1 MKPKILVVDDNKDT
15 VDLLNNYFTG
25 QYEFLAA
32 YDGEDAL
39 QKFHTAHDISL
50 IITELSLPKT
60 DIVELLHDF
69 KKVTT
74 FHRVIAITM
83 YGDLKNLR
91 IALNEGADDFIVKP
105 FDLGEVAQVIKSSLE
120 KSESSRQNLET
131 SDKFSNISRELSV
144 TGDLQRSILP
154 GNKFSYKNLD
164 ICASNIPANDV
175 GGDFFDFFKI
185 NDDTVGVVIADVSG
199 KNVSAA
205 IFMTMSK
212 ILIKSFAKINI
223 DPAECIANANR
234 ALYEDN
240 HTNMFVTC
248 VYGIIDIPSRNFY
261 FINCGHLSPIM
272 VQKGKYPLFLKSD
285 NNIALGIVENFDFRV
300 HKVQIPKDS
309 YIILYTDGVIEA
321 VNEED
326 KEYDYYRLN
335 ELLAKLEDYS
345 SENIVKAINQDV
357 KNFSANVNQFD
368 DITSVVINFK

>member
-1 MKPKILVVDDNKDT
+1 MKPKILIVDDNKDT

-32 YDGEDAL
+32 YNGEDAL
-39 QKFHTAHDISL
+39 QKFHTSGDISL

-60 DIVELLHDF
+60 DIVELLHDL
-69 KKVTT
+69 KKITT
-74 FHRVIAITM
+74 FHKVVVITM

-105 FDLGEVAQVIKSSLE
+105 FDFDEVHHVIKHALE
-120 KSESSRQNLET
+120 KTEISKQNIET
-131 SDKFSNISRELSV
+131 SDKYSNISRELSV

-154 GNKFSYKNLD
+154 DNKFTYKNLD

-185 NDDTVGVVIADVSG
+185 NDDTIGVVIADVSG

-212 ILIKSFAKINI
+212 ILIKSFARINI
-223 DPAECIANANR
+223 NPAECIANANR

-261 FINCGHLSPIM
+261 FINCGHLSPMMI
-272 VQKGKYPLFLKSD
+272 QKGKYPLFLKSD
-285 NNIALGIVENFDFRV
+285 NNIALGIVENFDFKV
-300 HKVQIPKDS
+300 HNMSIPKDS
-309 YIILYTDGVIEA
+309 YIILYTDGVVEA
-321 VNEED
+321 VNEEN
-326 KEYDYYRLN
+326 KEYDYYRLS
-335 ELLAKLEDYS
+335 ELLMNIKEYS

-357 KNFSANVNQFD
+357 QNFSANVNQFD
-368 DITSVVINFK
+368 DITSVVINLK